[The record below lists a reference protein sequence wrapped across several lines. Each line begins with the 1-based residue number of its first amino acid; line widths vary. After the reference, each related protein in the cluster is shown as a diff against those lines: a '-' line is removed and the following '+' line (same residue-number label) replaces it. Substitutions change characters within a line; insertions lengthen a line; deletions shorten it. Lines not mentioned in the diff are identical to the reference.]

1 MGEQWSPQTAPA
13 MQAEIEMIISS
24 GLVFWNTP
32 TTMGIRIPKVPQEVP
47 VAKASRQP
55 TRKIMAGRKF
65 SRPLAWLYTRSAT
78 YTSAPRLSVMAFKV
92 QAKVRIRMAG
102 TMALKPSGI
111 QAMQSWKSRTRRTWY
126 RTRVIRRPKKLP
138 RVSPRDAL
146 LSEKAVTKSTP
157 EKNPPVYSIPIT
169 QQIIKEI
176 IGIRRS
182 MTVPLEI
189 TDGSDSSA

>member
-1 MGEQWSPQTAPA
+1 M
-13 MQAEIEMIISS
+13 
-24 GLVFWNTP
+24 
-32 TTMGIRIPKVPQEVP
+32 
-47 VAKASRQP
+47 AKASRQP

-92 QAKVRIRMAG
+92 QAKVGIRMAG
-102 TMALKPSGI
+102 TMALKPSGDTGHAVVEI
-111 QAMQSWKSRTRRTWY
+111 QDTAHLVQDQGDQKAEEASKGQSQGC
-126 RTRVIRRPKKLP
+126 V
-138 RVSPRDAL
+138 AL
-146 LSEKAVTKSTP
+146 RKGSHKIHAG

-176 IGIRRS
+176 IGIEVHDRS
-182 MTVPLEI
+182 PEI